1 MLLLRSEDDANDGA
15 VQIRMQKSRKM
26 TVLLKKQY
34 HKKDE
39 FKRVGESEWPKIRY
53 SPSLP

>member
-26 TVLLKKQY
+26 IALLKKTI
-34 HKKDE
+34 
-39 FKRVGESEWPKIRY
+39 P
-53 SPSLP
+53 